1 MAFRLICPAGD
12 HAAALARHAVDMDL
26 SRRGVHDP
34 VLHDVA
40 VVVTEL
46 VTNATQHGSP
56 PVEVTVD
63 PATDPHGAS
72 AILIEVWDSSPD
84 TRPVLRDSDIHSARG
99 RGMVL
104 VDALSSSWGADGAEN
119 DRKRIWAY
127 VTQAANDNN
136 ESPVV
141 GHQNTAAPG
150 PTNRTTPSSE
160 SLTTPQDNRRGSS

>member
-1 MAFRLICPAGD
+1 MPPPWRAMRWTGSEQARRSRSGTPRCRRCSDRAGYQ
-12 HAAALARHAVDMDL
+12 RDL
-26 SRRGVHDP
+26 TR
-34 VLHDVA
+34 
-40 VVVTEL
+40 
-46 VTNATQHGSP
+46 NP

-84 TRPVLRDSDIHSARG
+84 TRPVLGDSDIHSARG

-119 DRKRIWAY
+119 ERKRIWAY